1 MLYKILSKCTLVP
14 MKCFCI
20 YALWFLR
27 NIVKMYFGLYQMLW
41 KYILVSHKSWISID
55 VLLRLVD
62 QSPNCISGTKISC
75 PPRTSS
81 RVLCSGVLK
90 YILCRFKCCTPRIT
104 NLLKPNAFHYIIG
117 GYIHTSEIKLINPPK
132 NIRQSP
138 INPPQNPNMMGRVI
152 KTTPL

>member
-75 PPRTSS
+75 PPRTP
-81 RVLCSGVLK
+81 SGVLFSGGVPSRLSQCWMHCNAWTWVQDSTAHTTRINININKK
-90 YILCRFKCCTPRIT
+90 YEIYKSHQLYCQQ
-104 NLLKPNAFHYIIG
+104 G
-117 GYIHTSEIKLINPPK
+117 GRT
-132 NIRQSP
+132 
-138 INPPQNPNMMGRVI
+138 
-152 KTTPL
+152 